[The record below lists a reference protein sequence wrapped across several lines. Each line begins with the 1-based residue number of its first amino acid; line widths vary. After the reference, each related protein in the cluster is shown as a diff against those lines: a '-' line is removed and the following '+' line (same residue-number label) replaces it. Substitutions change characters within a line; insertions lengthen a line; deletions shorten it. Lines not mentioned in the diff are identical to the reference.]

1 MNYKVGQIIFMSNP
15 KSAQI
20 IPLKIVEEIIKTT
33 ETGKET
39 EYTVRFP
46 DRSKTEANINA
57 LKGDVFSSIE
67 EIESFMIDNTTKA
80 IKKMVVVAQELKEQA
95 FPSDDKKNIAQPDI
109 KDETKVNKEDI
120 PCIDLGNGT
129 KAKIDLESFK
139 KLAQ

>member
-1 MNYKVGQIIFMSNP
+1 MNYKVGQIIFMSSP

-20 IPLKIVEEIIKTT
+20 IPLKVVEELVKTT
-33 ETGKET
+33 ENGKEV

-67 EIESFMIDNTTKA
+67 EMEKYMIDNTTKA
-80 IKKMVVVAQELKEQA
+80 IKKMVVAAQELKLQA
-95 FPSDDKKNIAQPDI
+95 FPDNQKIKEETSFSEEERKEEKDI
-109 KDETKVNKEDI
+109 SYV
-120 PCIDLGNGT
+120 DLGDGT
-129 KAKIDLESFK
+129 KAKINLKSFE

>member
-67 EIESFMIDNTTKA
+67 EMERFMIDNTTKA
-80 IKKMVVVAQELKEQA
+80 IKKMVVAAEDLKKQA
-95 FPSDDKKNIAQPDI
+95 FSDSQQNENKVVEKI
-109 KDETKVNKEDI
+109 KEVKEDKDASYV
-120 PCIDLGNGT
+120 DLGDGT

>member
-1 MNYKVGQIIFMSNP
+1 MKYKVGQIIFMSNP

-33 ETGKET
+33 ESGKET

-57 LKGDVFSSIE
+57 LKGDIFSSIE
-67 EIESFMIDNTTKA
+67 DMETFMIENTTKA
-80 IKKMVVVAQELKEQA
+80 IKKMVVAAQELKTQA
-95 FPSDDKKNIAQPDI
+95 FPDTKQKESKPIPEPKKTTTEENVSFV
-109 KDETKVNKEDI
+109 ELE
-120 PCIDLGNGT
+120 NGT